1 MQLEHAQLNAVV
13 RQEYQVLLRAHAS
26 LQLPMEHMYIRD
38 FYTALGQRCL
48 HWAKNTLGEQL
59 RAAYLKMEDVREKSR
74 MRTVFYRLEMRVT
87 PGTALH
93 WVVLC
98 ESSLSGNA
106 VTMGNWY
113 YRLAHVWNIEEE
125 TILPSAQVMRLF
137 SSQLS
142 VRKLPFPPD
151 GIYPQDGHLIFYRNQ
166 TAAHPFLEEKI
177 PLPED
182 AKRESS

>member
-1 MQLEHAQLNAVV
+1 MQLEHSQLNAVV

-26 LQLPMEHMYIRD
+26 LQLPTEQMYMRD
-38 FYTALGQRCL
+38 FYTTLGQRCI
-48 HWAKNTLGEQL
+48 HWAKNELGEQL
-59 RAAYLKMEDVREKSR
+59 CTAYLELEDIRERAR
-74 MRTVFYRLEMRVT
+74 MRTVFYRLEMKVA
-87 PGTALH
+87 PCTAQH

-151 GIYPQDGHLIFYRNQ
+151 GIYPQDGYLIFYRNQ
-166 TAAHPFLEEKI
+166 TAFHPFSEERI
-177 PLPED
+177 PLSD
-182 AKRESS
+182 ALERETV